1 MVTSAPRPTHR
12 VVVDWDVAGLPAD
25 VATVETLARLEL
37 AGRRQGY
44 TLRLR
49 NATADLIKLIAL
61 LGMSDVLHS

>member
-1 MVTSAPRPTHR
+1 MVTSAPRPTDR

-37 AGRRQGY
+37 AGRRHGY

-49 NATADLIKLIAL
+49 DASVDLTELIAL
-61 LGMSDVLHS
+61 LGLHDVLRS